1 LAESEKYPAGQ
12 GRHFACERLKYSP
25 GWQLTPTKESAAGT
39 NAFMA
44 LPAEL
49 VTEEKA

>member
-1 LAESEKYPAGQ
+1 M
-12 GRHFACERLKYSP
+12 HFACERLRYSP

-39 NAFMA
+39 KELMA

-49 VTEEKA
+49 ETEEKA